1 MVMLL
6 TQGKSG
12 SQIVPIHVYIEVAV
26 FSGVV
31 GQVILLAYNTIC
43 NNHCMANCALAYIYC
58 LSPEGAK
65 CPRG

>member
-31 GQVILLAYNTIC
+31 GAGDTFSIQYN
-43 NNHCMANCALAYIYC
+43 L
-58 LSPEGAK
+58 
-65 CPRG
+65 